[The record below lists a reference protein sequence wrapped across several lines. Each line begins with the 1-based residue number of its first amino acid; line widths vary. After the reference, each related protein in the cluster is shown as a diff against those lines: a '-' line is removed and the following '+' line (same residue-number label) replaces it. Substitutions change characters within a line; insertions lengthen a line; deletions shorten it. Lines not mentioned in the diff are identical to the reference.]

1 MINDYRNAIR
11 DHINQMKKSG
21 SIGRLIVWDVQT
33 DEVTDP
39 TLLSLRAYGSRDHAD
54 AVMVAAGSSGI
65 WEKLEQTRIAL
76 PTLVDLIQLARD
88 YK

>member
-11 DHINQMKKSG
+11 DHIRQQKNAG
-21 SIGRLIVWDVQT
+21 NLARLIIWDVQT
-33 DEVTDP
+33 DEMTDP
-39 TLLSLRAYGSRDHAD
+39 TLLSLRAYGSRDHVD
-54 AVMVAAGSSGI
+54 AVLVAAGCSGI